1 MVKLVLSDQWW
12 SRSRES
18 AQCNEAEASPY
29 RRCHPFRCGLDA
41 CSLWRQHSRPVIVF
55 RIRSGSATVELTLW
69 GTYGAG
75 SNSAQ
80 KDALE
85 KEIIPAFE
93 KANPGITIKYVD
105 MPYDGLKQKLTTG
118 AAAGEL
124 PDLIRTDLGWNAQFA
139 KLGVLKQLDGNMP
152 NYEALASKVSTR
164 LARHDPVQRPP
175 LRPAPGHEHAR
186 AHLQPRC
193 SRQAWRRQGP

>member
-1 MVKLVLSDQWW
+1 MKQKRLLTVGVTLFAAASMLAACGGNTADQ
-12 SRSRES
+12 SSS
-18 AQCNEAEASPY
+18 S
-29 RRCHPFRCGLDA
+29 G
-41 CSLWRQHSRPVIVF
+41 SG
-55 RIRSGSATVELTLW
+55 SGSATVELTLW

-152 NYEALASKVSTR
+152 NYEALVWSGSEMS
-164 LARHDPVQRPP
+164 PP
-175 LRPAPGHEHAR
+175 A
-186 AHLQPRC
+186 LQIHGMMFHCEMSP
-193 SRQAWRRQGP
+193 SAKA